1 MVLWGEKDRSVPL
14 ADHAAL
20 ALQMHGVL
28 VPIPG
33 VAHKPF
39 FERPE
44 ETVSRIR
51 WWLEAEGL

>member
-1 MVLWGEKDRSVPL
+1 
-14 ADHAAL
+14 
-20 ALQMHGVL
+20 
-28 VPIPG
+28 